1 MIKNIYDK
9 VNNYYKHE
17 YFCDYCFKE
26 IGFGEILRNEEAI
39 KRNKFD
45 LCSDCKKEWDEGVK
59 KMNKCMICG
68 LPTPMNKPLCYVCGS
83 VYDN

>member
-9 VNNYYKHE
+9 KNKWYQHE

-26 IGFGEILRNEEAI
+26 IEYGEILRNEEAI

-45 LCSDCKKEWDEGVK
+45 LCSDCKNDWDKFEEINEELGK
-59 KMNKCMICG
+59 GEN
-68 LPTPMNKPLCYVCGS
+68 NE
-83 VYDN
+83 DNI